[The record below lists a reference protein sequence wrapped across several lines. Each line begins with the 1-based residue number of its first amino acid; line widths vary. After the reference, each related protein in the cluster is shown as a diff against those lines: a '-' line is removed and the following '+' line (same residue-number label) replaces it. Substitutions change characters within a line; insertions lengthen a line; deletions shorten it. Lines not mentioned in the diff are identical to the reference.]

1 MKKPLSVIAWERRV
15 EELRAEIPVSCHT
28 CEHGTLDPFDGKI
41 FCRRYNEEPPA
52 DFAEQDGVCSEWSS
66 VLEAVPF

>member
-15 EELRAEIPVSCHT
+15 EELRMEIPKNCHT
-28 CEHGTLDPFDGKI
+28 CEHAVIDGFSI
-41 FCRRYNEEPPA
+41 FCRQYDETPPD
-52 DFAEQDGVCSEWSS
+52 DFSQQDGVCSEWSS